1 MWLKWSLADMPIR
14 QPIAVVLGHVD
25 HGKTTLL
32 DRLRG
37 TSVAAREPGQ
47 ITQWIGAS
55 LIPAKT
61 LTEIIGPLLARFK
74 LTIEVPGILFIDT
87 PGHETLSNIRKRG
100 GSAADVAILVIDIT
114 KGIETQTV
122 DALTIMKARKTPS
135 LISCSNINQLLTW
148 QSS

>member
-1 MWLKWSLADMPIR
+1 MPIR

-61 LTEIIGPLLARFK
+61 LTGIIGPLLERIK
-74 LTIEVPGILFIDT
+74 LKIEVPGILFIDN
-87 PGHETLSNIRKRG
+87 PSHETFINLPKKG
-100 GSAADVAILVIDIT
+100 GHASDVALLVINVSKVLWLPT
-114 KGIETQTV
+114 
-122 DALTIMKARKTPS
+122 
-135 LISCSNINQLLTW
+135 
-148 QSS
+148 

>member
-1 MWLKWSLADMPIR
+1 MPIR

-55 LIPAKT
+55 LIPAQT
-61 LTEIIGPLLARFK
+61 LAEICGPLPATFNLK
-74 LTIEVPGILFIDT
+74 IEIPGILFIDT
-87 PGHETLSNIRKRG
+87 PAHDTFSNLRDRL
-100 GSAADVAILVIDIT
+100 GSAPAVTQLRIDV
-114 KGIETQTV
+114 
-122 DALTIMKARKTPS
+122 
-135 LISCSNINQLLTW
+135 
-148 QSS
+148 